1 LTAPGPASSHFA
13 ILVAIESDA
22 TRYRG
27 DHAQRPRLLDASGA
41 QQVLAHL
48 ASDLHALFPRHQ
60 HFTLS
65 MPGAL
70 FDQTQVLRPG
80 WPLFEALD
88 ALAQASPVAGP
99 SLLGIGARDGR
110 MPHPGLQPDPDISPA
125 PLQLLPLLLAGPA
138 DELALVA
145 EQMEHRFLGEGQLSA
160 HSALGLAAAFG
171 IDVVHA
177 RFMTL
182 NDLLAMQ
189 RLQLEHFG
197 FLPLWELLD
206 AALDAQT
213 EPLSVVGQAGQ
224 VFEWDGARVRCQF
237 ETFDAFARRDPHTA
251 EELPE
256 RYAAWTREYRQYLLT
271 LAAHGVPLV
280 QHLPGIDTP
289 LEGNVLVESLPWSP
303 DPDACGVTEQ
313 GCAELGVIAIT
324 VVDGE
329 QLLNF
334 YPLNPRGL
342 DEMHRQIREAGHA
355 ARGFAYPGRLLFD
368 PANRCLVPER
378 A

>member
-88 ALAQASPVAGP
+88 ALAQASPAAGP
-99 SLLGIGARDGR
+99 SLLGI
-110 MPHPGLQPDPDISPA
+110 
-125 PLQLLPLLLAGPA
+125 
-138 DELALVA
+138 
-145 EQMEHRFLGEGQLSA
+145 
-160 HSALGLAAAFG
+160 
-171 IDVVHA
+171 
-177 RFMTL
+177 
-182 NDLLAMQ
+182 
-189 RLQLEHFG
+189 
-197 FLPLWELLD
+197 
-206 AALDAQT
+206 
-213 EPLSVVGQAGQ
+213 
-224 VFEWDGARVRCQF
+224 GARVRCQF

-251 EELPE
+251 EGLPE

-289 LEGNVLVESLPWSP
+289 LQGNVLLESLPWSP

-313 GCAELGVIAIT
+313 GCAELGVIAVT

-329 QLLNF
+329 QLLNY

-368 PANRCLVPER
+368 PASRCLVPYQI
-378 A
+378 